1 MYLNLKQFLKFLLA
15 GGFAALANIISRI
28 IFSYFFS
35 YELSIIFSFLVGLIF
50 GYLLMSNYV
59 FSFKKNLLFKQ
70 ITRFLIINIL
80 TLIQTLLTTIT
91 LKYFLGFF
99 LESIDLTELI
109 AHIVGVSFP
118 ALTSY
123 FAHKYFTFN

>member
-1 MYLNLKQFLKFLLA
+1 
-15 GGFAALANIISRI
+15 
-28 IFSYFFS
+28 
-35 YELSIIFSFLVGLIF
+35 
-50 GYLLMSNYV
+50 MSNYV
-59 FSFKKNLLFKQ
+59 FSFKRNLLFKQ